1 MKLDRELRGGRIVV
15 RSYRKADLPFL
26 TGMWFDAENGKY
38 MSDPTAEYVD
48 EVYRDILD
56 DLENSTDGYYLV
68 AELADTGEPVA
79 SAGIFPVG
87 EGTYD
92 IGYCVHRRFWRQGYG
107 SEIVSLLLGWLREH
121 GAKKVTAEVAV
132 ENTASNRLLQKFG
145 FVVERKSR
153 FSKYR
158 MDVHFDSVIYAK
170 ALCATD
176 E

>member
-1 MKLDRELRGGRIVV
+1 MQLDRELRGGRIVI

-48 EVYRDILD
+48 EVYREILD

-79 SAGIFPVG
+79 SAGIFP
-87 EGTYD
+87 
-92 IGYCVHRRFWRQGYG
+92 
-107 SEIVSLLLGWLREH
+107 
-121 GAKKVTAEVAV
+121 V

>member
-1 MKLDRELRGGRIVV
+1 MQLDRELRGGRIVI

-48 EVYRDILD
+48 EVYREILD

-68 AELADTGEPVA
+68 AEMADTGEPVA
-79 SAGIFPVG
+79 SAGIFP
-87 EGTYD
+87 
-92 IGYCVHRRFWRQGYG
+92 
-107 SEIVSLLLGWLREH
+107 
-121 GAKKVTAEVAV
+121 V

>member
-1 MKLDRELRGGRIVV
+1 MKLDRELRGGRIVI

-26 TGMWFDAENGKY
+26 TGMWFDEENGKY
-38 MSDPTAEYVD
+38 MSDPSAEYVD

-79 SAGIFPVG
+79 SAGVFPVG

-92 IGYCVHRRFWRQGYG
+92 IG
-107 SEIVSLLLGWLREH
+107 SEIVSLLLDWLREH

-170 ALCATD
+170 ALCAG
-176 E
+176 EE

>member
-1 MKLDRELRGGRIVV
+1 MQLDRELQGGRIVI

-48 EVYRDILD
+48 EVYREILD

-79 SAGIFPVG
+79 SAGIFP
-87 EGTYD
+87 
-92 IGYCVHRRFWRQGYG
+92 
-107 SEIVSLLLGWLREH
+107 
-121 GAKKVTAEVAV
+121 V